1 MLKNIQQKTE
11 LISGWGRTKSIKSNI
26 LLPHN
31 DEQVSEIIK
40 SSNYSSIIPRGL
52 GRSYGDAAQCCIGTV
67 LDLRNFNKITLN
79 KESSSLTVGAGVSL
93 EELLKYIVNK
103 GFFLPVSPG
112 TKYVTV
118 GGAISSDVHGK
129 NHHCEGSF
137 ANHVEE
143 ITIINGIGD
152 KIKLAPSN

>member
-1 MLKNIQQKTE
+1 MFNNIQQKTE
-11 LISGWGRTKSIKSNI
+11 LISGWGRTNSIKSNI

-31 DEQVSEIIK
+31 DEQVSAIIK

-52 GRSYGDAAQCCIGTV
+52 GRSYGDAAQCCVGKV
-67 LDLRNFNKITLN
+67 LDLRNFNKISLN
-79 KESSSLTVGAGVSL
+79 KDSASVTVGAGVSL

-112 TKYVTV
+112 TKYVAI

-129 NHHCEGSF
+129 NHHCEGSLL
-137 ANHVEE
+137 
-143 ITIINGIGD
+143 IM
-152 KIKLAPSN
+152 